1 MIKKVENNNSCWN
14 LSSVWY
20 LDWLE
25 FLGIWAEDRSMTLH
39 FTWKLLPSAS
49 KLGIWNCGCLL
60 NRIMK
65 IIILYLFCNNFEFI
79 YRDNF
84 WINSK
89 SYQRKFTLSTA
100 TVKCQC
106 KFSLNIES
114 YNRIALLAGDIYRTI
129 SQNLSQTHCT
139 PDNVGTDHKTPC
151 QAVFTTFNLQS

>member
-1 MIKKVENNNSCWN
+1 MLLNSLSNALYNQTKMIKKVENNNSCWN

-106 KFSLNIES
+106 KFSLSKVTIELL
-114 YNRIALLAGDIYRTI
+114 YWQGTYTELLVRTYHKPIAPLIT
-129 SQNLSQTHCT
+129 
-139 PDNVGTDHKTPC
+139 
-151 QAVFTTFNLQS
+151 